1 MSYENVIF
9 DGYAFADER
18 VAGNL
23 TIPADFGPFL
33 NFYKVTDFGV
43 ITNGAAVKVDE
54 VVNLDAF
61 AEFYTWGDL
70 FQFKI
75 YFAAEARSALSFLF
89 SHPGY

>member
-23 TIPADFGPFL
+23 AVFADPGAFL
-33 NFYKVTDFGV
+33 YLYKVTDFCV
-43 ITNGAAVKVDE
+43 ITDGAAVKVDK
-54 VVNLDAF
+54 VVNVDAF
-61 AEFYTWGDL
+61 AEFYIWGDL

-75 YFAAEARSALSFLF
+75 YFTAEARSALSFLF
-89 SHPGY
+89 SHPG